1 VTVSVKPQVSV
12 ILPYYEGKRWLTRS
26 VGSVYAQ
33 KGVLWELII
42 VDDGSKDPAEEILGT
57 ITEPRIKLLEETH
70 GGKGKALNKGIAAA
84 SADVVCFI
92 DQDDIMLPG
101 RLLRQFEV
109 FRSNPDVDVAYS
121 DYERIY
127 DDSRHIDCFISRQA
141 SNQNCLHEMAIG
153 RGLVS
158 MQTLMIRRHTVQ
170 LIGGFS
176 EDISLTGLDDA
187 EFMSRLFA
195 SGAHMKYEPGIVQK
209 WVLHDRNYSQ
219 SPIFEESRLVLLEHL
234 NILATKWPMIKKE
247 MPYFKFH
254 NHYMRGLYFIQKK
267 LFTNALFEFRKT
279 VQSRPLHWA
288 GYYMLVKS
296 FMRCLIP
303 TFQRAQ
309 I

>member
-1 VTVSVKPQVSV
+1 MKPQVSV

-101 RLLRQFEV
+101 RLHRQFEV
-109 FRSNPDVDVAYS
+109 FQGNPDVDVVYS
-121 DYERIY
+121 DYERVQ
-127 DDSRHIDCFISRQA
+127 DDGQLIDLFISRQA

-153 RGLVS
+153 RGLAS
-158 MQTLMIRRHTVQ
+158 MQTLMVQKHT
-170 LIGGFS
+170 IKIIEGFS
-176 EDISLTGLDDA
+176 EDINLTGFDDA

-209 WVLHDRNYSQ
+209 WVKHDQNFSQ
-219 SPIFEESRLVLLEHL
+219 SPTFEESRYVLLEHL
-234 NILATKWPMIKKE
+234 NTLAAKWPMIKKE
-247 MPYFKFH
+247 IPYFKFH
-254 NHYMRGLYFIQKK
+254 NHYMRGLYFIQKG
-267 LFTNALFEFRKT
+267 LFADALFEFKKT

-288 GYYMLVKS
+288 GYYMLAKS
-296 FMRCLIP
+296 FMRCLNP
-303 TFQRAQ
+303 TFVRKQL
-309 I
+309 